1 MAFVFSMKTQFSWI
15 PWFFILT
22 FSRLNEDP
30 SLLPNILR
38 PGSPELDKAEKML
51 LDETKNFE
59 EQEDKTLD
67 IHEPH
72 RKARLGR
79 TFSMKLLLLRKK
91 MRLLN

>member
-1 MAFVFSMKTQFSWI
+1 M
-15 PWFFILT
+15 
-22 FSRLNEDP
+22 
-30 SLLPNILR
+30 LPNILR

-72 RKARLGR
+72 RKARLGE
-79 TFSMKLLLLRKK
+79 TFSMAISPLLKKSVSSTIFLLCVALPT
-91 MRLLN
+91 MLFIL